1 VSAPKSEPVISLRE
15 VSKRYVKY
23 DDQPMLANALKLR
36 ARTRRSS
43 LLAVD
48 NVNLEIA
55 KGESVGVLG
64 RNGAG
69 KSTLLQ
75 LLSGVTAPSTGVVS
89 VRGKVAPLI
98 SVGVG
103 FHPEL
108 TGRENVYVNGTIL
121 GMRSAEIDRRL
132 DSIVEFAE
140 VEEFIDTP
148 VKFYSS
154 GMFVRLGFSVA
165 VAADPD
171 VLLVDEVLA
180 VGDFAFQLKC
190 FARMQEIRAQGTTIV
205 VVSHNINVIR
215 GFCDRALVMSH
226 GQKVF
231 DGATFDAIS
240 EFYNVVG
247 REAKE
252 DQYGVGDLA
261 THGADIE
268 SLTLHSAGSDEPTLH
283 FDTGDKVALR
293 LRVKATTDI
302 ANPVMGMT
310 ITSESG
316 TVVYSD
322 TNLMTP
328 FPALATGQVGEYEV
342 RLALTLPSGGFL
354 ATASFHSADGG
365 NSVLL
370 GRAVPVTF
378 YVSGR
383 DLTSGVADLGGTF
396 HRADP

>member
-1 VSAPKSEPVISLRE
+1 
-15 VSKRYVKY
+15 
-23 DDQPMLANALKLR
+23 M
-36 ARTRRSS
+36 
-43 LLAVD
+43 
-48 NVNLEIA
+48 
-55 KGESVGVLG
+55 
-64 RNGAG
+64 
-69 KSTLLQ
+69 
-75 LLSGVTAPSTGVVS
+75 S

-121 GMRSAEIDRRL
+121 GMRSARDRPPPRRIID
-132 DSIVEFAE
+132 FAE
-140 VEEFIDTP
+140 VEDFIDTP

-268 SLTLHSAGSDEPTLH
+268 SLTLHSAGSDEPMLH
-283 FDTGDKVALR
+283 FETGDMVTLR
-293 LRVKATTDI
+293 LRVKATTEI

-310 ITSESG
+310 ITTESG

-328 FPALATGQVGEYEV
+328 FPALKTGEEGEYEM
-342 RLALTLPSGGFL
+342 RLALALPSGGFL

-396 HRADP
+396 HRAGP

>member
-1 VSAPKSEPVISLRE
+1 VSTSENTPVISLRE

-36 ARTRRSS
+36 ARSRRST
-43 LLAVD
+43 LLALD
-48 NVNLEIA
+48 DINLDIA

-121 GMRSAEIDRRL
+121 GMSSAEIDRRL
-132 DSIVEFAE
+132 DSIIDFAE

-261 THGADIE
+261 THGAEIE
-268 SLTLHSAGSDEPTLH
+268 SLSLHNAGSDEPMLH
-283 FDTGDKVALR
+283 FDTGDEVSLR

-328 FPALATGQVGEYEV
+328 FPPLKTGELGDYEV
-342 RLALTLPSGGFL
+342 RLALALPSGGFL

-396 HRADP
+396 HRAGS

>member
-1 VSAPKSEPVISLRE
+1 MTLPVISLTE
-15 VSKRYVKY
+15 VSKNYVKY
-23 DDQPMLANALKLR
+23 DDQPMLVNALRLR
-36 ARTRRSS
+36 ARSKRST
-43 LLAVD
+43 LLALD
-48 NVNLEIA
+48 RIELTIDR
-55 KGESVGVLG
+55 GESVGVLG

-75 LLSGVTAPSTGVVS
+75 LLCGVTAPSTGMVK

-121 GMRSAEIDRRL
+121 GMTSNEIDRRL
-132 DSIVEFAE
+132 ESIVDFAE

-190 FARMQEIRAQGTTIV
+190 FERMREIRERGTTIV

-215 GFCDRALVMSH
+215 GFCDRAVVLSH
-226 GQKVF
+226 GRMVF
-231 DGATFDAIS
+231 DGPTFEAIS
-240 EFYNVVG
+240 EFYELVG
-247 REAKE
+247 NESSE
-252 DQYGVGDLA
+252 DVYGVSELA
-261 THGADIE
+261 GHGAKVD
-268 SLTLHSAGSDEPTLH
+268 SLALHSAADGRPMSH
-283 FDTGDKVALR
+283 FDSGDEAILR
-293 LRVKATTDI
+293 MHVTATTDV
-302 ANPVMGMT
+302 AEPVMGMT
-310 ITSESG
+310 ISTDSG

-322 TNLMTP
+322 TNLMQP
-328 FPALATGQVGEYEV
+328 FPALRAGESASYETRV
-342 RLALTLPSGGFL
+342 RLTLPSGGYL
-354 ATASFHSADGG
+354 GTASLHSAAAGS
-365 NSVLL
+365 SVLL
-370 GRAVPVTF
+370 ARAVPATF

-383 DLTSGVADLGGTF
+383 GLVAGLADLGGSF
-396 HRADP
+396 SCADQ